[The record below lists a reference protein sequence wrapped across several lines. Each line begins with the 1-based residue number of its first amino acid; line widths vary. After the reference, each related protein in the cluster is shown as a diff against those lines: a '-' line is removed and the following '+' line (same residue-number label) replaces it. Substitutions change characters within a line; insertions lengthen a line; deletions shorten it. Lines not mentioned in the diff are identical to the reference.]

1 MTRVY
6 QIKGY
11 YIRQRLDYK
20 TANGFLNTLNPKL
33 SYIDTVLIIFQT
45 VRWYGGTGGSRVGH
59 GWVTGGSRVG
69 HRWVTGG
76 SQVGHGWV
84 TGGSRVGHGW
94 VTGGSQVGHGWV
106 TGGSQVGHGWVTGG
120 SRVGLLG
127 HGVQR

>member
-20 TANGFLNTLNPKL
+20 TANGVLNTLNPKL

-59 GWVTGGSRVG
+59 GGVTGGSRG
-69 HRWVTGG
+69 
-76 SQVGHGWV
+76 GHGWV
-84 TGGSRVGHGW
+84 TGGVTWTRRAAVTEVGVRSVIIKRSWKPKKGINYYFFLI
-94 VTGGSQVGHGWV
+94 G
-106 TGGSQVGHGWVTGG
+106 
-120 SRVGLLG
+120 
-127 HGVQR
+127 

>member
-45 VRWYGGTGGSRVGH
+45 VRWYGGTGGSRVG
-59 GWVTGGSRVG
+59 
-69 HRWVTGG
+69 
-76 SQVGHGWV
+76 
-84 TGGSRVGHGW
+84 
-94 VTGGSQVGHGWV
+94 
-106 TGGSQVGHGWVTGG
+106 
-120 SRVGLLG
+120 LLTINSFNG
-127 HGVQR
+127 EEKYNYTQCIL